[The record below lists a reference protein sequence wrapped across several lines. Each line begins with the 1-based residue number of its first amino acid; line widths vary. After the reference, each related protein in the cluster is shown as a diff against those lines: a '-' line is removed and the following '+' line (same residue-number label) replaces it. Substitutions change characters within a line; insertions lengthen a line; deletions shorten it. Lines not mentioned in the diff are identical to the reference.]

1 MKRSWVRARVGVLSF
16 PCPERQYDFGKGW
29 SADTDFFPYLPINH
43 NGTFQ
48 FVVDRASLRKQ
59 LNRRLQVTGATRPTY
74 QRRVSEFVE

>member
-1 MKRSWVRARVGVLSF
+1 VGPEAETGRSGAITERIHEAIVVRARGGMLSF

-48 FVVDRASLRKQ
+48 FVVDRARCAS
-59 LNRRLQVTGATRPTY
+59 N
-74 QRRVSEFVE
+74 